1 MKMQLR
7 RMSVTVASLIAVAA
21 GPLLMAVSPVGAA
34 QLYVA
39 PYVVSVA
46 IVGYSQNTTVNS
58 MCIATTTS
66 WTYWVDTWSN
76 GTHTTGARVASSWSL
91 DRSCTIKLP
100 NYTDLSQ

>member
-1 MKMQLR
+1 
-7 RMSVTVASLIAVAA
+7 MSITLASLVGLAA
-21 GPLLMAVSPVGAA
+21 APTMVAVSPASAA
-34 QLYVA
+34 QLYVT

-46 IVGYSQNTTVNS
+46 IVGSSQHTTVSS
-58 MCIATTTS
+58 MCIATTTT

-76 GTHTTGARVASSWSL
+76 GTYTKGARVTSSWTF